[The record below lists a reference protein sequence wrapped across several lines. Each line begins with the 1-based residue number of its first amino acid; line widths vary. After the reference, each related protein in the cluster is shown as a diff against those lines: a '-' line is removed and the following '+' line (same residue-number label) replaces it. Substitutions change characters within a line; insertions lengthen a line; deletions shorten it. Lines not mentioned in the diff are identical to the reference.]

1 MNLVAELAQRLEN
14 PALDVNERALL
25 RCQIARD
32 LERVGDYEAARAA
45 LSGLWHR
52 VGQHPLIEGLD
63 QSVAAEVLLRTGSL
77 SGYIGSAQQIEG
89 AQETAKDLLSESA
102 AIFTELQE
110 TAKVAEAY
118 NSLGVCYFREG
129 ALDEARVTLQQ
140 ALSLLAEDKSELK
153 ARALL
158 NRAVVEAA
166 AKRPSDSLDV
176 LLEAAPFFPSSDDHA
191 LNGNYYLTLAT
202 ALKNLGRAERRTE
215 YIDRA
220 LIEYA
225 AASYHYE
232 KAGHQSNLARVENN
246 LGFLLLSIGKTQKAH
261 EHLDYARRIF
271 VTLKDSGSV
280 AEVDETRARA
290 FLAERRPAEAE
301 RLARSAVQTRDK
313 GGEQALLA
321 EALTTHATALARL
334 GRFEQ
339 ARFNFD
345 RAIEIAGQIGHS
357 ENAGIAALALLEE
370 LGARFTNDERRA
382 AYERAD
388 QLLGDSTNPE
398 MIARLRNCAR
408 RIFAAQPR
416 PAEVFNSP
424 NFVYAA
430 DETAALLRI
439 AHRVAS
445 VQSPVLISGETGTG
459 KEELAR
465 LIHEWSGRAGEF
477 VLINCPALAG
487 LPVESQ
493 IFGYRQGSFADS
505 ARVEQ
510 GAVRIEQGAARRAA
524 GGTLLL
530 DEITALSLQDQ
541 GKLVRF
547 IEHGEVHPIGAPEP
561 ERVDV
566 RIIVTTNRNLKQEV
580 ERGNFRSDLF
590 YRLEA
595 FNLVI
600 PPLRERAQDIPAIAE
615 HFLKQACAI
624 NGKHISFTPAGLEAL
639 SRLPLKGNA
648 RELRSLIE
656 HTVLTASDGT
666 VLSAEAV
673 ETMAL
678 RRAPQANLLEPWAG
692 CSLEDEVLR
701 YEGSLIQRA
710 LETAGGSVTRAA
722 RLLGVTHQGLA
733 FILQGR
739 QKNLLPART
748 PVKRRRRSIM
758 RPVQR

>member
-1 MNLVAELAQRLEN
+1 MNLVAELSQRLEN
-14 PALDVNERALL
+14 PALDANERALL
-25 RCQIARD
+25 RCQIAKD
-32 LERVGDYEAARAA
+32 LERIGDYETARTA
-45 LSGLWHR
+45 LKGLWQR
-52 VGQHPLIEGLD
+52 VGERPSLEGLN
-63 QSVAAEVLLRTGSL
+63 QSAAAEVLLRAGSL
-77 SGYIGSAQQIEG
+77 SGYIGSTRQISG
-89 AQETAKDLLSESA
+89 AQEIAKDLLSESA
-102 AIFTELQE
+102 AIFTERQE

-118 NSLGVCYFREG
+118 NALAVCYFREG
-129 ALDEARVTLQQ
+129 AYDEARVTLQE
-140 ALSLLAEDKSELK
+140 ALSLLAKDKSELK

-158 NRAVVEAA
+158 NRAMVESAA
-166 AKRPSDSLDV
+166 MRPADALDF
-176 LLEAAPFFPSSDDHA
+176 LLEAAPLFPSSDNHA
-191 LNGNYYLTLAT
+191 LNGNFYAELGT
-202 ALKNLGRAERRTE
+202 ALKNLGRAERRSE

-232 KAGHQSNLARVENN
+232 KAGHQTYLARVENN
-246 LGFLLLSIGKTQKAH
+246 LGFLLLSVGKTQKAH

-271 VTLKDSGSV
+271 VTLKESGNV
-280 AEVDETRARA
+280 AQVDETRARA

-301 RLARSAVQTRDK
+301 RLARSAVQTLDK
-313 GGEQALLA
+313 GGEQTLLA

-339 ARFNFD
+339 ARFNFE
-345 RAIEIAGQIGHS
+345 RAIGIATEVGHS
-357 ENAGIAALALLEE
+357 ESASIAALTLLEE
-370 LGARFTNDERRA
+370 LGARFTNEERRA
-382 AYERAD
+382 GYERAD

-398 MIARLRNCAR
+398 MFARLRSCAR
-408 RIFAAQPR
+408 RIFAAQPH
-416 PAEVFNSP
+416 PAEVVHSP
-424 NFVYAA
+424 NFIYAA
-430 DETAALLRI
+430 DETAALLRT

-445 VQSPVLISGETGTG
+445 VHSPVLISGETGTG

-477 VLINCPALAG
+477 VLVNCPALTG
-487 LPVESQ
+487 LPVEAQ

-505 ARVEQ
+505 ARV
-510 GAVRIEQGAARRAA
+510 EQGAARRAA

-547 IEHGEVHPIGAPEP
+547 IENGEVHPIGAPEP

-595 FNLVI
+595 FNLLI

-639 SRLPLKGNA
+639 GRLPLKGNA

-656 HTVLTASDGT
+656 HTVLTAADGT

-678 RRAPQANLLEPWAG
+678 RRAPQVSLLEPWAG
-692 CSLEDEVLR
+692 CSLEEEVLR
-701 YEGSLIQRA
+701 YEGSLIKRA
-710 LETAGGSVTRAA
+710 LETSGGSVTRAA

-748 PVKRRRRSIM
+748 PVKRRRRSLM

>member
-1 MNLVAELAQRLEN
+1 MNLVTELAQRLDD
-14 PALDVNERALL
+14 PALDANERALL
-25 RCQIARD
+25 RCRIARD
-32 LERVGDYEAARAA
+32 IEKAGDYEAARAA
-45 LSGLWHR
+45 LSGLWQR
-52 VGQHPLIEGLD
+52 VGTRPTLDGLEPR
-63 QSVAAEVLLRTGSL
+63 VAAEVLLRTGSL
-77 SGYIGSAQQIEG
+77 SGWIGSAQQIEG

-102 AIFTELQE
+102 AIFTELEEPTQ
-110 TAKVAEAY
+110 AAEAY
-118 NSLGVCYFREG
+118 NALAVCYFREG
-129 ALDEARVTLQQ
+129 AYDESRVTLEQ
-140 ALSLLAEDKSELK
+140 ALSLLVEDKSELK

-158 NRAVVEAA
+158 NRAMVECAA
-166 AKRPSDSLDV
+166 TRLTDALNA
-176 LLEAAPFFPSSDDHA
+176 LLEAAPLFEASENHA
-191 LNGNYYLTLAT
+191 LNGNFYNTFAT
-202 ALKNLGRAERRTE
+202 TLKNLGAAEGRQD
-215 YIDRA
+215 YLDRA

-232 KAGHQSNLARVENN
+232 KAGHQRNLARVENN
-246 LGFLLLSIGKTQKAH
+246 LGLLLLNIGKVQKAH

-271 VTLKDSGSV
+271 VTLKESGSV
-280 AEVDETRARA
+280 AQVDETRARA

-301 RLARSAVQTRDK
+301 RLARAAVQTLDK

-321 EALTTHATALARL
+321 EALNTHATALARL

-339 ARFNFD
+339 ARFNFE
-345 RAIEIAGQIGHS
+345 RAIQIIELSGNSESAGAIALS
-357 ENAGIAALALLEE
+357 LLEE
-370 LGARFTNDERRA
+370 LGAKLSYDERRA

-388 QLLGDSTNPE
+388 QFLGDAARPE
-398 MIARLRNCAR
+398 MMARLRVCAR
-408 RIFAAQPR
+408 RIFAARPR
-416 PAEVFNSP
+416 PAEAFHSP
-424 NFVYAA
+424 NFIYAA
-430 DETAALLRI
+430 EETAALLRI

-445 VQSPVLISGETGTG
+445 VQAPVLISGETGTG

-477 VLINCPALAG
+477 VVVNGPSLSG
-487 LPVESQ
+487 LNVESQ
-493 IFGYRQGSFADS
+493 LFGYRQGNFSES
-505 ARVEQ
+505 ASAER
-510 GAVRIEQGAARRAA
+510 GAARRAA

-547 IEHGEVHPIGAPEP
+547 IEHGEVQPIGAPEP

-580 ERGNFRSDLF
+580 ESGHFRSDLF

-600 PPLRERAQDIPAIAE
+600 PPLRERSQDIPAIAQ
-615 HFLKQACAI
+615 HFLQKECAKY
-624 NGKHISFTPAGLEAL
+624 GKHISFTPAGLEAL
-639 SRLPLKGNA
+639 KRLPFGGNA

-656 HTVLTASDGT
+656 HTVLTAADGT

-673 ETMAL
+673 ETMSL
-678 RRAPQANLLEPWAG
+678 RRTPQANLTEPWSG
-692 CSLEDEVLR
+692 CSLEEEVLR
-701 YEGSLIQRA
+701 YEGSLIKRA
-710 LETAGGSVTRAA
+710 LETAGGSVTHAA

-748 PVKRRRRSIM
+748 PAKPRRRSLM
-758 RPVQR
+758 RHVQR